1 MTRFLLDTNVI
12 SEPLRPQPSIAVMRW
27 LEAQDPGSLFL
38 SAVTLGEL
46 VAGIRR
52 LASSSRRRALEQW
65 LMDVVAPQFQDRI
78 LAFDSDAAWRWG
90 AFVADSEAAG
100 RPRPAVDLQIAA
112 IAAHHDLVLVTRN
125 ATDFEGLGVDVLNPW
140 SGRG

>member
-1 MTRFLLDTNVI
+1 LLDTNVI
-12 SEPLRPQPSIAVMRW
+12 SEPMRPQPSVAVIRW
-27 LEAQDPGSLFL
+27 LETQNPGSLFL

-52 LASSSRRRALEQW
+52 LTSTARRRALEQW
-65 LMDVVAPQFQDRI
+65 LLDVVAPQFQGRI

-90 AFVADSEAAG
+90 GFVADSETAG
-100 RPRPAVDLQIAA
+100 RPRPAIDLQIAA

-125 ATDFEGLGVDVLNPW
+125 AKDFEGLGVDVLNPW
-140 SGRG
+140 SSRG

>member
-12 SEPLRPQPSIAVMRW
+12 SEPMRPQPSVAVLRW

-52 LASSSRRRALEQW
+52 LASTARRRALEQW
-65 LMDVVAPQFQDRI
+65 LMDIVVSQFQGRI
-78 LAFDSDAAWRWG
+78 LAFDSEVAWRWG
-90 AFVADSEAAG
+90 TLVADCEAVG
-100 RPRPAVDLQIAA
+100 RPRPAIDLQIAA
-112 IAAHHDLVLVTRN
+112 TAAHNELVLVTRN
-125 ATDFEGLGVDVLNPW
+125 AKDLEGLGVDLLNPW
-140 SGRG
+140 SSRG